1 MIIMLLQKYHLNS
14 LLILVLI
21 SLNVALCI
29 RLYNQKSLLS
39 NINDR
44 LFEAEKYSEYYLASI
59 EKHCKTS
66 IDFSAAEIQHFLTG
80 LNCRELL
87 EENSFY
93 ALIPTYP
100 CDVCL
105 DEEMEVLL
113 STLNDESKQVYII
126 VPDYRYRDI
135 IAKVDG
141 KSQVSVVTYPIEYGE
156 QFIPYYVDN
165 LVYFY
170 ASQRQITNIYFC
182 NKDFHGYSIEY
193 LSKYF

>member
-1 MIIMLLQKYHLNS
+1 MLLQKYHLNS

-59 EKHCKTS
+59 EKNCKTS

-93 ALIPTYP
+93 
-100 CDVCL
+100 
-105 DEEMEVLL
+105 
-113 STLNDESKQVYII
+113 DESYTIN
-126 VPDYRYRDI
+126 
-135 IAKVDG
+135 G
-141 KSQVSVVTYPIEYGE
+141 KIT
-156 QFIPYYVDN
+156 FN
-165 LVYFY
+165 LVEVCNPHKF
-170 ASQRQITNIYFC
+170 NIR
-182 NKDFHGYSIEY
+182 
-193 LSKYF
+193 